1 MSGKKLRTAQTN
13 EVEKLI
19 NLKTILNYP
28 NVVKSINEGKFKQYV
43 DKVRKFKRDN
53 KIEGRL
59 RDIIPSGVKG
69 DIVTLANKFDIFIP
83 ISGVLE
89 RQKIDFELNALRT
102 NKNKVYN
109 KLNKDIVFPRADDLI
124 EPDSSIGG
132 ATAEDVEREM
142 KLKSASER
150 DEDKKKKAI
159 ETQKELMAGVKRM
172 KERLTDDIQEEGEPK
187 LTQKEKEDIAKSI
200 VDDVISESVDK
211 SQQKEI
217 EQLAESLIDDIL
229 ETSTEDVVKQEKSKT
244 IKDLMDTGLSEQEA
258 NEMFDKIEQDVATQ
272 VGRQMMMGQLEPQ
285 ATAQEELMEGQE
297 AVRQAQ
303 EERPTTGM
311 SAEEEADFVGANPNL
326 ADVPSASTS
335 VKDMKPSKGV
345 ELKVKKGG
353 VDIQALPTKAELI
366 PKIRLSS
373 RGKDIKELL
382 DDINYF
388 LSNFKSQLKKEKDFF
403 SKVDKKNINQLRELH
418 GRIVGKLQP
427 NLPARETDKKVGV
440 VINADEYIRE
450 QMKRILN
457 ESTFSNLRPSDVVI
471 DVGSRKAEGRDTKDF
486 GDFEVKKTLDGGLAV
501 QREAVYRYMPS
512 ENDDMVN
519 EEGQTQ
525 RQRQKP
531 NRLALPKSRLN
542 NERTNAIRQT
552 INNPFRRPQKTVKL
566 KYLY

>member
-1 MSGKKLRTAQTN
+1 MSGKKLRTPQLN
-13 EVEKLI
+13 EVEK
-19 NLKTILNYP
+19 LKTILNYP
-28 NVVKSINEGKFKQYV
+28 KVVKSINEGKFKQYV
-43 DKVRKFKRDN
+43 DEVTKFKRDN
-53 KIEGRL
+53 KIDGTL
-59 RDIIPSGVKG
+59 RKIIPEGVTG

-83 ISGVLE
+83 VSGVLE
-89 RQKIDFELNALRT
+89 RQKIDKALIELKN
-102 NKNKVYN
+102 NKGKLAN
-109 KLNKDIVFPRADDLI
+109 KLNKDIVFPRATDLLDPI
-124 EPDSSIGG
+124 KTD
-132 ATAEDVEREM
+132 ATADVEEREM

-150 DEDKKKKAI
+150 QEK
-159 ETQKELMAGVKRM
+159 VKSSVVADTKVRG
-172 KERLTDDIQEEGEPK
+172 EEEGEPK
-187 LTQKEKEDIAKSI
+187 LTQKEKKDIAKSI

-211 SQQKEI
+211 SEQKEI

-229 ETSTEDVVKQEKSKT
+229 ETSTEDVVKQETERSKQ
-244 IKDLMDTGLSEQEA
+244 IKVLMDTGLSEQEA
-258 NEMFDKIEQDVATQ
+258 NEKFDKIEQDVATQ
-272 VGRQMMMGQLEPQ
+272 VGRQMMMGQLDPQ
-285 ATAQEELMEGQE
+285 ATAEEELMEGQE
-297 AVRQAQ
+297 AVRQATEQ
-303 EERPTTGM
+303 RPTIGM
-311 SAEEEADFVGANPNL
+311 TAEEEADLVGANPNL

-335 VKDMKPSKGV
+335 VADMKPSKGM
-345 ELKVKKGG
+345 ELKVSKRPKTG

-366 PKIRLSS
+366 PKIRLST

-427 NLPARETDKKVGV
+427 NLPARETNTDKKVGV

>member
-1 MSGKKLRTAQTN
+1 MSGKKLRTPQLN
-13 EVEKLI
+13 EVEK
-19 NLKTILNYP
+19 LKTILNYP
-28 NVVKSINEGKFKQYV
+28 KVVKSINEGKFKQYV
-43 DKVRKFKRDN
+43 DEVTKFKRDN
-53 KIEGRL
+53 KIDGTL
-59 RDIIPSGVKG
+59 RKIIPEGVTG

-83 ISGVLE
+83 VSGVLE
-89 RQKIDFELNALRT
+89 RQKIDKALIELKN
-102 NKNKVYN
+102 NKGKLAN
-109 KLNKDIVFPRADDLI
+109 KLNEDIVFPRATDLLDPI
-124 EPDSSIGG
+124 KTD
-132 ATAEDVEREM
+132 ATADVEEREM

-150 DEDKKKKAI
+150 QEK
-159 ETQKELMAGVKRM
+159 VKSSVVADTKVRG
-172 KERLTDDIQEEGEPK
+172 EEEGEPK
-187 LTQKEKEDIAKSI
+187 LTQKEKKDIAKSI

-211 SQQKEI
+211 SEQKEI

-229 ETSTEDVVKQEKSKT
+229 ETSTEDVVKQETERSKQ
-244 IKDLMDTGLSEQEA
+244 IKVLMDTGLSEQEA
-258 NEMFDKIEQDVATQ
+258 NEKFDKIEQDVATQ
-272 VGRQMMMGQLEPQ
+272 VGRQMMMGQLDPQ
-285 ATAQEELMEGQE
+285 ATAEEELMEGQE
-297 AVRQAQ
+297 AVRQATEQ
-303 EERPTTGM
+303 RPTIGM
-311 SAEEEADFVGANPNL
+311 SAEEEADLVGANPNL

-335 VKDMKPSKGV
+335 VADMKPSKGM
-345 ELKVKKGG
+345 ELKVSKRPKTG

-366 PKIRLSS
+366 PKIRLST

>member
-1 MSGKKLRTAQTN
+1 MSAFDELKK
-13 EVEKLI
+13 
-19 NLKTILNYP
+19 ILTYK
-28 NVVKSINEGKFKQYV
+28 NVVSSINENKFKKYV
-43 DKVRKFKRDN
+43 DEVRKFKRDN

-59 RDIIPSGVKG
+59 RDIIPKGVTG
-69 DIVTLANKFDIFIP
+69 HIVTLSNKFDIFIP
-83 ISGVLE
+83 PSGQPNRAE
-89 RQKIDFELNALRT
+89 IDFALSALRS
-102 NKNKVYN
+102 NKNQVYN
-109 KLNKDIVFPRADDLI
+109 KINKDIEFPRADDLI

-132 ATAEDVEREM
+132 GTRGMVEREM
-142 KLKSASER
+142 KLKPMEEKVKSSGVAETKVR
-150 DEDKKKKAI
+150 GEDV
-159 ETQKELMAGVKRM
+159 QKEIMGGVKRT
-172 KERLTDDIQEEGEPK
+172 KEKLSDEIQEEGEPK

-211 SQQKEI
+211 SEQKEI

-229 ETSTEDVVKQEKSKT
+229 ETSTEDVVKQETERSKK
-244 IKDLMDTGLSEQEA
+244 IKEAMNEGLSEEEA
-258 NEMFDKIEQDVATQ
+258 NEIFDKIEAEVGTQ
-272 VGRQMMMGQLEPQ
+272 VGREMMMGKLDPQ
-285 ATAQEELMEGQE
+285 ATAEEELMEGQE
-297 AVRQAQ
+297 AVRQAR
-303 EERPTTGM
+303 EERPTIGM
-311 SAEEEADFVGANPNL
+311 TAEEEADLVGANPNL

-366 PKIRLSS
+366 PKIRLST

-457 ESTFSNLRPSDVVI
+457 ESTFSN
-471 DVGSRKAEGRDTKDF
+471 
-486 GDFEVKKTLDGGLAV
+486 
-501 QREAVYRYMPS
+501 
-512 ENDDMVN
+512 
-519 EEGQTQ
+519 
-525 RQRQKP
+525 
-531 NRLALPKSRLN
+531 
-542 NERTNAIRQT
+542 
-552 INNPFRRPQKTVKL
+552 
-566 KYLY
+566 

>member
-1 MSGKKLRTAQTN
+1 MSGKKLRTSQTKDD
-13 EVEKLI
+13 EKLK

-28 NVVKSINEGKFKQYV
+28 KVVKSINEGKFKQYV
-43 DKVRKFKRDN
+43 DEVTKFKLDN

-59 RDIIPSGVKG
+59 RDIIPSGVTG

-83 ISGVLE
+83 VSGVLE

-109 KLNKDIVFPRADDLI
+109 KLNKDIVFPRATDLLDPI
-124 EPDSSIGG
+124 KTD

-159 ETQKELMAGVKRM
+159 ETQKELMAGVKRY
-172 KERLTDDIQEEGEPK
+172 KEKLSDDIQEEGEPK

-211 SQQKEI
+211 SEQKEI

-229 ETSTEDVVKQEKSKT
+229 ETSTEDVVKQETERSKK
-244 IKDLMDTGLSEQEA
+244 IKEMLDNGLSEKEA
-258 NEMFDKIEQDVATQ
+258 NEMLDKLEAEVGTQ
-272 VGRQMMMGQLEPQ
+272 IGREMMMGQLDPP
-285 ATAQEELMEGQE
+285 ATAEEEMKAGQE
-297 AVRQAQ
+297 AVRQATA
-303 EERPTTGM
+303 ERPTTGM
-311 SAEEEADFVGANPNL
+311 STEEEADLVGTNPNL

-366 PKIRLSS
+366 PKIRLST

>member
-1 MSGKKLRTAQTN
+1 MSGKKLRTPQLN
-13 EVEKLI
+13 EVEK
-19 NLKTILNYP
+19 LKTILNYP
-28 NVVKSINEGKFKQYV
+28 KVVKSINEGKFKQYV
-43 DKVRKFKRDN
+43 DEVTKFKRDN
-53 KIEGRL
+53 KIDGTL
-59 RDIIPSGVKG
+59 RKIIPEGVTG

-83 ISGVLE
+83 VSGVLE
-89 RQKIDFELNALRT
+89 RQKIDKALIELKN
-102 NKNKVYN
+102 NKGKLANKIN
-109 KLNKDIVFPRADDLI
+109 EDIDFPRATDLLDPI
-124 EPDSSIGG
+124 KTD
-132 ATAEDVEREM
+132 ATADVEEREM

-150 DEDKKKKAI
+150 QEK
-159 ETQKELMAGVKRM
+159 VKSSVVADTKVRG
-172 KERLTDDIQEEGEPK
+172 EEEGEPK
-187 LTQKEKEDIAKSI
+187 LTQKEKKDIAKSI

-211 SQQKEI
+211 SEQKEI

-229 ETSTEDVVKQEKSKT
+229 ETSTEDVVKQETERSKQ
-244 IKDLMDTGLSEQEA
+244 IKVLMDTGLSEQEA
-258 NEMFDKIEQDVATQ
+258 NEKFDKIEQDVATQ
-272 VGRQMMMGQLEPQ
+272 VGRQMMMGQLDPQ
-285 ATAQEELMEGQE
+285 ATAEEELMEGQE
-297 AVRQAQ
+297 AVRQATEQ
-303 EERPTTGM
+303 RPTIGM
-311 SAEEEADFVGANPNL
+311 TAEEEADLVGANPNL

-335 VKDMKPSKGV
+335 VADMKPSKGM
-345 ELKVKKGG
+345 ELKVSKRPKTG

-366 PKIRLSS
+366 PKIRLST

>member
-1 MSGKKLRTAQTN
+1 MSAFDELKK
-13 EVEKLI
+13 
-19 NLKTILNYP
+19 ILTYK
-28 NVVKSINEGKFKQYV
+28 NVVSSINENKFKKYV
-43 DKVRKFKRDN
+43 DEVRKFKRDN

-59 RDIIPSGVKG
+59 RDIIPKGVTG
-69 DIVTLANKFDIFIP
+69 PIVTLANKFDIFIP
-83 ISGVLE
+83 PSGQPNRAE
-89 RQKIDFELNALRT
+89 IDFALSALRS
-102 NKNKVYN
+102 NKNQVYN
-109 KLNKDIVFPRADDLI
+109 KINKDIEFPRADDLI

-132 ATAEDVEREM
+132 GTRGMVEREM
-142 KLKSASER
+142 KLKPASER
-150 DEDKKKKAI
+150 QEK
-159 ETQKELMAGVKRM
+159 VKSSVVADTKVRG
-172 KERLTDDIQEEGEPK
+172 EEEGEPK
-187 LTQKEKEDIAKSI
+187 LTQKEKKDIAKSI

-211 SQQKEI
+211 SEQKEI

-229 ETSTEDVVKQEKSKT
+229 ETSTEDVVKQETERSKQ
-244 IKDLMDTGLSEQEA
+244 IKVLMDTGLSEQEA
-258 NEMFDKIEQDVATQ
+258 NEKFDKIEQDVATQ
-272 VGRQMMMGQLEPQ
+272 VGRQMMMGQLDPQ
-285 ATAQEELMEGQE
+285 ATAEEELMEGQE
-297 AVRQAQ
+297 AVRQATEQ
-303 EERPTTGM
+303 RPTIGM
-311 SAEEEADFVGANPNL
+311 SAEEEADLVGANPNL

-335 VKDMKPSKGV
+335 VADMKPSKGM
-345 ELKVKKGG
+345 ELKVSKRPKTG

-366 PKIRLSS
+366 PKIRLST